1 VLAAPSL
8 QFAGLQMDHY
18 GIYAMGD
25 FAGTHL
31 PYMLSLLLSL
41 VLASVSAVDVEQKRP
56 RGLAASAGRYSPGST
71 SYKRRR

>member
-1 VLAAPSL
+1 MLAAPSL

-31 PYMLSLLLSL
+31 PYMLALLLSL
-41 VLASVSAVDVEQKRP
+41 ALTSA
-56 RGLAASAGRYSPGST
+56 AAALLHLIWWWQSS
-71 SYKRRR
+71 